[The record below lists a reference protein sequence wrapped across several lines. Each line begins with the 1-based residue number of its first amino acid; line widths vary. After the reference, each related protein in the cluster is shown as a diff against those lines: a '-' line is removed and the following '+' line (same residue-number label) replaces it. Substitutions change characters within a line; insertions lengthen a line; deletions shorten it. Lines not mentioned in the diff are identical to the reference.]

1 MNILKKFGSLTNG
14 AAVDSLLLTF
24 VNIVTAV
31 VGIVVAKLLSVY
43 FSLEEYGTYSQAML
57 IVSTAGSLTILGLTD
72 AVNYFYNGTAD
83 SKRKEQYIGTIFDIQ
98 YIIGMICAIL
108 IILCR
113 DLIVGYFKNEALRG
127 VLWIVALLPVLQ
139 NLIPMMQVMFVS
151 VGKAKLI
158 AARNFIISL
167 ARLASVLIACFVTRE
182 IKSILELLLLLDVA
196 QVIYFYLSL
205 KKQSI
210 HIKASAFDYGDL
222 REILAFSI
230 PMAAYLLT
238 NSLSRDI
245 DKYVVSYYANTE
257 TVAIYSNA
265 AKLLPFDMITTS
277 FITVLI
283 PIITRQVRAEQYD
296 AAFSSFKMYLRLGYI
311 ATWMLVF
318 GTIIP
323 SRELML
329 FLYDEKY
336 LPGLPV
342 FVVYLLVD
350 MIKFAG
356 TSLIFVAKG
365 KTKKLLLISCSALV
379 LNLLL
384 NPPAYRM
391 LGMIGPAL
399 TTLLITLA
407 LAVALL
413 TLGSRE
419 LHNSVFKLFNW
430 REMALI
436 VAELLAAGAVAACL
450 RSILIA
456 HSPYNTLNLMLTYG
470 VYFVIMLGLNYKRII
485 SCLKEINALK

>member
-1 MNILKKFGSLTNG
+1 MNIIKKIGSFTGG
-14 AAVDSLLLTF
+14 AAVDSILLTF
-24 VNIVTAV
+24 VNVVTAI

-98 YIIGMICAIL
+98 YITGIICAIL
-108 IILCR
+108 IILCQ
-113 DLIVGYFKNEALRG
+113 DLIVGYFKNEALYG

-158 AARNFIISL
+158 AARNFIISI
-167 ARLASVLIACFVTRE
+167 ARLVSVLIACFVTRE

-196 QVIYFYLSL
+196 QVIYFYFSL
-205 KKQSI
+205 RGQNI
-210 HIKASAFDYGDL
+210 FIKASAFDYGDL

-265 AKLLPFDMITTS
+265 AKLLPFDMITTA

-296 AAFSSFKMYLRLGYI
+296 EAFNSFKMYLRLGYI
-311 ATWMLVF
+311 ATWILVF
-318 GTIIP
+318 GTIVP

-336 LPGLPV
+336 LPGMPV

-350 MIKFAG
+350 MIKFAS
-356 TSLIFVAKG
+356 TSLIFVASG
-365 KTKKLLLISCSALV
+365 KTKKLLAISCSALA
-379 LNLLL
+379 LNLML

-391 LGMIGPAL
+391 FGMIGPAII
-399 TTLLITLA
+399 TLLITLG
-407 LAVALL
+407 LVITLL
-413 TLGSRE
+413 TLGARE
-419 LHNSVFKLFNW
+419 LHNSIFNLFNW
-430 REMALI
+430 KEMLLI
-436 VAELLAAGAVAACL
+436 VVELLLAGAAVAYL
-450 RSILIA
+450 RSVLVE
-456 HSPYNTLNLMLTYG
+456 HCQYNTLNLIITYG
-470 VYFVIMLGLNYKRII
+470 VYFVIMLSLNIKRII
-485 SCLKEINALK
+485 GCLKEINALK